1 MSGKLEP
8 GYYEDEQGN
17 KKYWDGSQWLKPV
30 QADAPAES
38 QATPAASDKYLPNS
52 VARDT
57 AIQNSQSLV
66 NSKKGLGCG
75 GWTLIVIGL
84 IFAIVVIA
92 TIAGGTSGS
101 STNSSGGAIY
111 FCENRIK
118 MFLKAPSTASFHSS
132 ASGTG
137 NVWTVTGTVDAE
149 NSFGAKIQN
158 SYQCT
163 VTINGDEGVTTV
175 DYLN

>member
-1 MSGKLEP
+1 MTGTLEP
-8 GYYEDEQGN
+8 GFYEDEQGN
-17 KKYWDGSQWLKPV
+17 KKYWDGEQWLKPV
-30 QADAPAES
+30 QPQSQNKSQVVSNEES
-38 QATPAASDKYLPNS
+38 KYTPNS
-52 VARDT
+52 VARENATD
-57 AIQNSQSLV
+57 QSKNSLS
-66 NSKKGLGCG
+66 SKKSLGCG
-75 GWTLIVIGL
+75 SWALIALAIVIL
-84 IFAIVVIA
+84 ISVISAIV
-92 TIAGGTSGS
+92 GGASGS
-101 STNSSGGAIY
+101 STNSAGGAIY

-137 NVWTVTGTVDAE
+137 SVWTVTGTVDAE

-175 DYLN
+175 DFLN